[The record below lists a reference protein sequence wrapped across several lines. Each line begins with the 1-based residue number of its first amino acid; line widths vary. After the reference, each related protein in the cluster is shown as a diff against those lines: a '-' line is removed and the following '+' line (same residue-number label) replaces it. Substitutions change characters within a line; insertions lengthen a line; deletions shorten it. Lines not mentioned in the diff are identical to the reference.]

1 MNPSRYFLFNGKII
15 EGDSFQ
21 VGFSDRAFFYGD
33 GVFETI
39 RVMNTRASFLEHH
52 LDRLFNAMKFF
63 GMDTTHLIKN
73 ELIHLISELI
83 SFNLITSGRI
93 RLQVWRKGSVYY
105 LPENQEIGWLAT
117 IVKLDENQYQ
127 SLPAVR
133 LKVSEYPHSSKD
145 PLNGFKTLSSLRN
158 IYEAQKTKD
167 EGYFETLRFNEYGNI
182 TETSA
187 WNFFGKIGNQI
198 LTPPLGDGILPGI
211 IRQELLTVPESLG
224 YKVIEKS
231 ISKFIMLQLESAFLT
246 NVVYGIREIESI
258 NQEGRIIQLKR
269 LNNLQFLIDF
279 LNRNAI
285 E

>member
-1 MNPSRYFLFNGKII
+1 MNHSRYFLFNGKII
-15 EGDSFQ
+15 EGNSFE

-63 GMDTTHLIKN
+63 GLDSTHLNKN

-83 SFNLITSGRI
+83 SFNFITSGRI
-93 RLQVWRKGSVYY
+93 RLQVWRKTSGYY
-105 LPENQEIGWLAT
+105 LPDNQDISWLAT

-127 SLPAVR
+127 SLPPVKV
-133 LKVSEYPHSSKD
+133 KVSEYPHSSKD

-167 EGYFETLRFNEYGNI
+167 EGYFETLRFNEFGNI
-182 TETSA
+182 TETGA
-187 WNFFGKIGNQI
+187 WNFFGKIGNQL

-211 IRQELLTVPESLG
+211 IRKELLTIPESLG
-224 YKVIEKS
+224 YRVIEKS
-231 ISKFIMLQLESAFLT
+231 ISKFIMLQLEGAFLT
-246 NVVYGIREIESI
+246 NVVNGIREIESI
-258 NQEGRIIQLKR
+258 NQDGRIIQLKR
-269 LNNLQFLIDF
+269 LNNVQFLINF

>member
-1 MNPSRYFLFNGKII
+1 MNHSRYFLFNGKII
-15 EGDSFQ
+15 EGNSFE

-63 GMDTTHLIKN
+63 GLDSTHLNKN

-83 SFNLITSGRI
+83 SFNFITSGRI
-93 RLQVWRKGSVYY
+93 RLQVWRKTSGYY
-105 LPENQEIGWLAT
+105 LPDNQDISWLAT

-127 SLPAVR
+127 SLPPVKV
-133 LKVSEYPHSSKD
+133 KVSEYPHSSKD
-145 PLNGFKTLSSLRN
+145 PLNGYKTLSSLRN

-167 EGYFETLRFNEYGNI
+167 EGYFETLRFNEFGNI
-182 TETSA
+182 TETGA
-187 WNFFGKIGNQI
+187 WNFFGKIGNQL

-211 IRQELLTVPESLG
+211 IRKELLTIPESLG
-224 YKVIEKS
+224 YRVIEKS
-231 ISKFIMLQLESAFLT
+231 ISKFIMLQLEGAFLT
-246 NVVYGIREIESI
+246 NVVNGIREIESI
-258 NQEGRIIQLKR
+258 NQDGRIIQLKR
-269 LNNLQFLIDF
+269 LNNVQFLINF

>member
-1 MNPSRYFLFNGKII
+1 MNHSRYFLFNGKII
-15 EGDSFQ
+15 EGDSFE

-63 GMDTTHLIKN
+63 GLDSTHLNKN

-83 SFNLITSGRI
+83 SFNFITSGRI
-93 RLQVWRKGSVYY
+93 RLQVWRKTSGYY
-105 LPENQEIGWLAT
+105 LPDNQDISWLAT
-117 IVKLDENQYQ
+117 IVKLDDNQYQ
-127 SLPAVR
+127 SLPPVKV
-133 LKVSEYPHSSKD
+133 KVSEYPHSSKD

-167 EGYFETLRFNEYGNI
+167 EGYFETLRFNEFGNI
-182 TETSA
+182 TETGA
-187 WNFFGKIGNQI
+187 WNFFGKIGNQL

-211 IRQELLTVPESLG
+211 IRKELLTIPESLG
-224 YKVIEKS
+224 YRVIEKS
-231 ISKFIMLQLESAFLT
+231 ISKFIMLQLEGAFLT
-246 NVVYGIREIESI
+246 NVVNGIREIESI
-258 NQEGRIIQLKR
+258 NQDGRIIQLKR
-269 LNNLQFLIDF
+269 LNNVQFLINF